1 MAGTGSVCNSRISQC
16 QVLDLC
22 NSRTSKWQVLDLYV
36 TVEYHSHQWQ
46 VYGSKRY
53 RGISQMQVMDLYVTV
68 EYQSDRY
75 YV

>member
-36 TVEYHSHQWQ
+36 TVEYNS
-46 VYGSKRY
+46 GRY
-53 RGISQMQVMDLYVTV
+53 MDLNVT
-68 EYQSDRY
+68 
-75 YV
+75 